1 MRVER
6 SRGASLADD
15 FGEQLVGFYV
25 FLLVFL

>member
-15 FGEQLVGFYV
+15 VSEQSVGFYV
-25 FLLVFL
+25 FSLVLL